1 MANRRKAVRAGQ
13 VLQIFVAGVI
23 TIGIVTALTL
33 PGRQTVGVIKASGN
47 AGQGLIGTAIKG

>member
-1 MANRRKAVRAGQ
+1 MRAGQ

-33 PGRQTVGVIKASGN
+33 NGRQTVGVIRASGK
-47 AGQGLIGTAIKG
+47 AGQGLIGTAIIGK

>member
-1 MANRRKAVRAGQ
+1 MRAGQ

-33 PGRQTVGVIKASGN
+33 NGRQTVGVIRASGK
-47 AGQGLIGTAIKG
+47 AGQGLIVTAISGK